1 MTPLPRSKYTNCR
14 TWNGKSHKDRI
25 PECRKGGVK
34 YHKANNAKSS
44 HHFQRKY
51 HNDTAGSDCQT
62 RGNRRPKD
70 NTRLPNSTTTVSK
83 VITSA
88 TSMHIPAITVREI
101 AAKEIM
107 ESGTRTTL
115 KRNTRADIPKDVR
128 PKTTS
133 SRMLQ
138 LTPDL
143 ILLLLHLDL

>member
-1 MTPLPRSKYTNCR
+1 MRSRLTTFNESITISVPIVKQ
-14 TWNGKSHKDRI
+14 
-25 PECRKGGVK
+25 EAKGGQRII
-34 YHKANNAKSS
+34 SS
-44 HHFQRKY
+44 
-51 HNDTAGSDCQT
+51 
-62 RGNRRPKD
+62 
-70 NTRLPNSTTTVSK
+70 RLPNSTTTVSK

-88 TSMHIPAITVREI
+88 TSMHSPAITVREI